1 MTMYPEERRETE
13 ATVAGARVLS
23 TPDPAVTDPPGGFGI
38 ENREGTGART
48 VGTGDDR
55 STAAKATDAVGTAA
69 TDVGQTVKR
78 DANRVAAEVGIQ
90 ARRVA
95 REAGYKANERLGHQ
109 QKQWSDKLG
118 DVSQDLR
125 EMVGDRAD
133 RPAGKLVNQ
142 VADRTSMLADYVANT
157 EPRDM
162 LAQVQAFAR
171 RRPGAFLAA
180 MVAAGFVVGRL
191 GKSVAM
197 REEEGGE
204 AGGSGR

>member
-1 MTMYPEERRETE
+1 MTTYPEERRETE
-13 ATVAGARVLS
+13 ATVAGARVLT
-23 TPDPAVTDPPGGFGI
+23 TPDPAVSAPPGVPGI
-38 ENREGTGART
+38 EDLETPGARPAGTGN
-48 VGTGDDR
+48 DR

-69 TDVGQTVKR
+69 SDVGRTVKR
-78 DANRVAAEVGIQ
+78 DASRLAAEAGDQ

-118 DVSQDLR
+118 DVSRELR

-142 VADRTSMLADYVANT
+142 LADRTSMLADYVGQSQ
-157 EPRDM
+157 PRDV

-204 AGGSGR
+204 DG

>member
-1 MTMYPEERRETE
+1 MTTYPEERRETE
-13 ATVAGARVLS
+13 TTVAGARVLT
-23 TPDPAVTDPPGGFGI
+23 TPDPAVSAPPGVPGI
-38 ENREGTGART
+38 EDLGAPGTGSARM
-48 VGTGDDR
+48 GDDR

-69 TDVGQTVKR
+69 SDVGRTVKR
-78 DANRVAAEVGIQ
+78 DANRLAAEAGDQ

-118 DVSQDLR
+118 DVSRELR
-125 EMVGDRAD
+125 EMAGDHAD

-142 VADRTSMLADYVANT
+142 LADRTSMLANYVG
-157 EPRDM
+157 ESQPRDV

-197 REEEGGE
+197 RQDEGGE
-204 AGGSGR
+204 VG